1 VTDSQENN
9 AAENEPET
17 ETEAGNEPEDEAKR
31 KFREAL
37 ERKSRVA
44 RSQQAHQE
52 GRQKIKG
59 QGGPKG
65 QSRNFRRKSG

>member
-1 VTDSQENN
+1 VTDTQEND
-9 AAENEPET
+9 AAENEPGT
-17 ETEAGNEPEDEAKR
+17 GTAAGNEPETEAKR

>member
-1 VTDSQENN
+1 VTDTQENN
-9 AAENEPET
+9 AAENEPES
-17 ETEAGNEPEDEAKR
+17 EEKR

-37 ERKSRVA
+37 ERKSRTN
-44 RSQQAHQE
+44 RSQEAHLE

-59 QGGPKG
+59 LNGPKG

>member
-1 VTDSQENN
+1 MTDTQEND
-9 AAENEPET
+9 AAGNEAGDGP
-17 ETEAGNEPEDEAKR
+17 EAGNEPETEAKR

-37 ERKSRVA
+37 ERKSRAA